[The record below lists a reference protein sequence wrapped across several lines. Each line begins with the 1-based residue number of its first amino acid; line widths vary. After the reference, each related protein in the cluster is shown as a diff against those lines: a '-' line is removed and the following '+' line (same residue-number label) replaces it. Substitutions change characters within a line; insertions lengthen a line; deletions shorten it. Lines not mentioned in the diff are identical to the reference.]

1 MNFKKLKNIFNNKR
15 IFITGNSG
23 FIGSYIS
30 LTLSLM
36 NSKILCYSLKK
47 DNSNYLSNFRSYKN
61 RIKTINDDI
70 KNISYQ
76 IYNLVTKRNNIINK
90 TNKTVSKKKPTSGES
105 SIIKI
110 LNDLLSQN
118 KIFYYEWDK
127 VLPIKFK
134 NNLRADLFIIDN
146 KLNKYIIE
154 YDGIQHNQ
162 YIPFFHTNNNF
173 DISKHRDKLKN
184 KYCNKNNIK
193 ILHIPYTSSNIDIYS
208 SVYSFIK
215 PT

>member
-1 MNFKKLKNIFNNKR
+1 M
-15 IFITGNSG
+15 
-23 FIGSYIS
+23 
-30 LTLSLM
+30 
-36 NSKILCYSLKK
+36 
-47 DNSNYLSNFRSYKN
+47 
-61 RIKTINDDI
+61 
-70 KNISYQ
+70 
-76 IYNLVTKRNNIINK
+76 
-90 TNKTVSKKKPTSGES
+90 
-105 SIIKI
+105 
-110 LNDLLSQN
+110 
-118 KIFYYEWDK
+118 
-127 VLPIKFK
+127 
-134 NNLRADLFIIDN
+134 IIDN

>member
-1 MNFKKLKNIFNNKR
+1 MNITEYYKTFESESTYNDKNIIIN
-15 IFITGNSG
+15 IIE
-23 FIGSYIS
+23 
-30 LTLSLM
+30 
-36 NSKILCYSLKK
+36 
-47 DNSNYLSNFRSYKN
+47 
-61 RIKTINDDI
+61 INDIIQKYYSQYNDYRKEKNNIESVIDMLHDYPDDDIVDVLSHLMKLNNDI
-70 KNISYQ
+70 KNNSYQ

-90 TNKTVSKKKPTSGES
+90 TNKIVSKKKPTSGES

-118 KIFYYEWDK
+118 IIFYYEWDK

-162 YIPFFHTNNNF
+162 YIPFFHKNNNF
-173 DISKHRDKLKN
+173 HISKHRDKLKN
-184 KYCNKNNIK
+184 QYCNKNNISMVLTGTRHFK
-193 ILHIPYTSSNIDIYS
+193 H
-208 SVYSFIK
+208 
-215 PT
+215 